1 MLGEVG
7 SNVATGV
14 WGIVR
19 WRELVLVSVRQVVK
33 CESDGGGWLWKVVGL
48 DDGSY

>member
-14 WGIVR
+14 WGIVV

-33 CESDGGGWLWKVVGL
+33 SESDG
-48 DDGSY
+48 